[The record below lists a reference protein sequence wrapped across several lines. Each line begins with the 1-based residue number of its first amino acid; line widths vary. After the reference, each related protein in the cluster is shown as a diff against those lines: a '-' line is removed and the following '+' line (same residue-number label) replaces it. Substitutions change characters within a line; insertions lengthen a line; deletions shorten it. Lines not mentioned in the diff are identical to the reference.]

1 MMSHTTFGAYLSVVV
16 FLLSGVDIQGEESE
30 VILIPT
36 QDNTL
41 YLRGDEALSN
51 GGGPNFFVGKTK
63 SLGLRRGLLQF
74 DVTTIPFDAEIR
86 SVKLILNMDRSRAG
100 EYVVGLHKV
109 TNSWGESSS
118 IAVKGGGLGGD
129 AQVGDATWKYRFY
142 PEELWDNEGGDFDVE
157 PTASL
162 LVDGVGEYR
171 WDDEKMVE
179 DVNTWVDDSATNHG
193 WLLLGDESASFSAK
207 RFVSSNSED
216 IAKIPTLIIRYEL
229 ANELPTLT
237 QSRRW
242 SDIKLLKD

>member
-1 MMSHTTFGAYLSVVV
+1 MIGHTTFGANLLVVV
-16 FLLSGVDIQGEESE
+16 FLLSVVDIQGEEYE

-41 YLRGDEALSN
+41 YLGGDEALSN
-51 GGGPNFFVGKTK
+51 GGGANFFVGKTK

-74 DVTTIPFDAEIR
+74 DVTTIPFDAEIH
-86 SVKLILNMDRSRAG
+86 SVELILNMDRSRAG

-142 PEELWDNEGGDFDVE
+142 PEELWDSEGGDFDVE

-162 LVDGVGEYR
+162 PVHGVGEYR
-171 WDDEKMVE
+171 WNDEKMVE
-179 DVNTWVDDSATNHG
+179 DVKAWVNDPATNHG